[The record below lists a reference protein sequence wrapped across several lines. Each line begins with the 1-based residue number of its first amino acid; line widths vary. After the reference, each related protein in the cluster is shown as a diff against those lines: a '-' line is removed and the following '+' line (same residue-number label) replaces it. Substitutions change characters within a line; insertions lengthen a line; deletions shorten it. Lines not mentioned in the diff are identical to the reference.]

1 MLTKSLLKMF
11 FGFALL
17 LCANLLQAQPGTL
30 DPTFGSGGRVLTN
43 ISGNFGMGIRGLAV
57 QTDGELIAGGYYQSI
72 HGTVWMLGRYN
83 SNGTLDNTFGVNG
96 LDTSSGAFAFGS
108 SAASSVAIQSDGK
121 IVAGGVSNN
130 GSNLTV
136 VRYNIDGSFD
146 NSFGT
151 NGIVTISTIPD
162 GSVANS
168 IAIQNDGK
176 ILAGGAYYNSD
187 GNGRFLLARL
197 NTNGNFDPSFGIN
210 GIVPAIVIGPTN
222 DDAITSL
229 TVQVDSKIIAAG
241 YSQNTNN
248 NHSEFVLSRY
258 NINGVIDSTFGTNG
272 IVTTSIMTSSVA
284 ESVALQSDQKIV
296 VSGSSYNAP
305 TNYFA
310 LTRYNTD
317 GTLDNGFGIQTLAVD
332 GGSQAFAMELQNDG
346 KIIEAGSLVGSRS
359 NFAMARYL
367 STGVLDNSFAVNG
380 VDTTSMGSQNGA
392 IAYAIRLTNSRIYL
406 GGTTGN
412 SLGIAAYTNDAGP
425 LPVTLLNFD
434 GTLKNGNALLT
445 WSTANEINNKGFEI
459 FRSADGT
466 SFTSIGFVT
475 GAGNSNLLLNYQFT
489 DKPGLSG
496 KVFYRLKQIDL
507 DGNFAWSNIVY
518 VTMNANQLITF
529 MPNPAKSFITISSPV
544 NVKEVRLLAISG
556 QIIKVWQNVS
566 TNAQLDLGSI
576 ASGTYLIQFLNDQS
590 SQTMKLVKE

>member
-1 MLTKSLLKMF
+1 MLTKSLLKKF

-30 DPTFGSGGRVLTN
+30 DPTFGSGGRVLLT
-43 ISGNFGMGIRGLAV
+43 IPGNTGMDIRGLAN
-57 QTDGELIAGGYYQSI
+57 QADGKLVGAGYYSP
-72 HGTVWMLGRYN
+72 HWMIARYN
-83 SNGTLDNTFGVNG
+83 PNGTLDNTFGVNG

-108 SAASSVAIQSDGK
+108 SAAFSVAIQSDGK

-130 GSNLTV
+130 ASNLTV

-151 NGIVTISTIPD
+151 KGIVTISTIPE
-162 GSVANS
+162 GSFAKS

-176 ILAGGAYYNSD
+176 ILAGGGYYNSD

-229 TVQVDSKIIAAG
+229 TVQADSKIIAAG

-258 NINGVIDSTFGTNG
+258 KINGVIDSTFGTNG
-272 IVTTSIMTSSVA
+272 IVTTSIMTSSFA

-346 KIIEAGSLVGSRS
+346 KIIEAGSLVGGRS

-367 STGVLDNSFAVNG
+367 STGVLDNSFGVKG

-425 LPVTLLNFD
+425 LPVILLNFD

-445 WSTANEINNKGFEI
+445 WSTANEFNNKGFEVQK
-459 FRSADGT
+459 SMDGQT
-466 SFTSIGFVT
+466 FTDIDFVA
-475 GAGNSNLLLNYQFT
+475 GHGNSSQVNKYDYT
-489 DKPGLSG
+489 DVNVLSG
-496 KVFYRLKQIDL
+496 SNYYRLKQIDL
-507 DGNFAWSNIVY
+507 DGNYVWSNIVH
-518 VTMNANQLITF
+518 VTFNTNQLITF
-529 MPNPAKSFITISSPV
+529 MPNPAKSFITISSAAV
-544 NVKEVRLLAISG
+544 VKQIRLLSVSG

-566 TNAQLDLGSI
+566 PNAQLDLGTI
-576 ASGTYLIQFLNDQS
+576 ASGAYLIEFMSGQS
-590 SQTMKLVKE
+590 VQTMKLVKK